1 MSDSLKTSLSAFVDG
16 EASTEESSHV
26 LKQLSEDEDMRTE
39 WENYHTIATVLR
51 NEEISGLQTPPD
63 WDALAKELPANGDVL
78 AFQPRNRFKSMLV
91 HGGIGAGIAAC
102 IMVAFFLMFEFDR
115 PTPDSSVAL
124 TDTTEGSSS
133 EPLPFNDSTIQPL
146 PFEQTFEFGFSVA
159 PPEIR
164 EDLRQMMLEALHGHD
179 LSRSGIDRSLMHD
192 ASVVS
197 RNVSQEL

>member
-1 MSDSLKTSLSAFVDG
+1 
-16 EASTEESSHV
+16 
-26 LKQLSEDEDMRTE
+26 
-39 WENYHTIATVLR
+39 
-51 NEEISGLQTPPD
+51 
-63 WDALAKELPANGDVL
+63 
-78 AFQPRNRFKSMLV
+78 
-91 HGGIGAGIAAC
+91 
-102 IMVAFFLMFEFDR
+102 MFEFDR
-115 PTPDSSVAL
+115 STPDSSVAL

-133 EPLPFNDSTIQPL
+133 EPFPFNDSTIQPL

-164 EDLRQMMLEALHGHD
+164 DDLRQMMLEALHGHD